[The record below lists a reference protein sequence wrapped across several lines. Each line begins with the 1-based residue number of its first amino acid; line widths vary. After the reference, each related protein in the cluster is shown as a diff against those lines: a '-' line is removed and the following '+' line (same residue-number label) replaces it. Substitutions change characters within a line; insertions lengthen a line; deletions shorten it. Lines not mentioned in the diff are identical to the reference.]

1 VISTLVAVIA
11 IIISLVS
18 LRRTRLFNDRQLGFL
33 AENDK
38 LIRLQRSQLEQ
49 AEKEKIAS
57 DVSVRVYN
65 AANGKRLG
73 IVNSGRVLVENVTL
87 KYLEQ
92 AEYGSPFI
100 PEELREKLPFKHI
113 HPGEEHNVILV
124 LHDQTPMSFDV
135 QLNWEENDGLKYT
148 KTTTI
153 TP

>member
-1 VISTLVAVIA
+1 MDYWNVISTLVAVIA

-49 AEKEKIAS
+49 AEEEKTAS
-57 DVSVRVYN
+57 DVSARVYN
-65 AANGKRLG
+65 AANGKRL
-73 IVNSGRVLVENVTL
+73 LVENVTL

-92 AEYGSPFI
+92 AEYSTPFI
-100 PEELREKLPFKHI
+100 PGELKEKLPFKRI
-113 HPGEEHNVILV
+113 HPGEEHNFILV
-124 LHDQTPMSFDV
+124 LHDQTPMSFDM
-135 QLNWEENDGLKYT
+135 QLDWEANGGLKYT